1 MNKVILIGRITKNI
15 ELKSTPNGKEVADF
29 SIAVKRNYKNQN
41 GEYEA
46 DFINCISFGKTAEL
60 LGKYTKKGDQIA
72 IEGRIN
78 TRNYENKE
86 GKKVYITEVLVENIM
101 FLETKQSEQVN
112 GQVSKQANEQQL
124 DPYETFGEAIEHKW
138 TITGE
143 EIDDMSLPF

>member
-86 GKKVYITEVLVENIM
+86 GKKVYITEILVENIM
-101 FLETKQSEQVN
+101 FLETKQSGQVS
-112 GQVSKQANEQQL
+112 GQVSKQVSEQQL
-124 DPYETFGEAIEHKW
+124 DPYETFGEAIEHKG

>member
-1 MNKVILIGRITKNI
+1 MNKVMLIGRITKNI

-86 GKKVYITEVLVENIM
+86 GKKVYITEILVENIM
-101 FLETKQSEQVN
+101 FLETKNAQKSENIVQ
-112 GQVSKQANEQQL
+112 KQL
-124 DPYETFGEAIEHKW
+124 DPYETFGEAIEHKG
-138 TITGE
+138 TITTE

>member
-1 MNKVILIGRITKNI
+1 MNKVMLIGRITKNI

-60 LGKYTKKGDQIA
+60 LSKYTKKGDQIA
-72 IEGRIN
+72 VEGRIN

-86 GKKVYITEVLVENIM
+86 GKKVYITEILVENIM
-101 FLETKQSEQVN
+101 FLETKNAQKSENIVQ
-112 GQVSKQANEQQL
+112 KEL
-124 DPYETFGEAIEHKW
+124 DPYETFGEAIEHK
-138 TITGE
+138 TSITTE
-143 EIDDMSLPF
+143 EIDNLPDLPF

>member
-29 SIAVKRNYKNQN
+29 SITVKRTYKNAK

-101 FLETKQSEQVN
+101 FLETKNAQKSENIVQ
-112 GQVSKQANEQQL
+112 KQL
-124 DPYETFGEAIEHKW
+124 DPYETFGEAIEHK
-138 TITGE
+138 TSITTE
-143 EIDDMSLPF
+143 EIDNIDMQLPF

>member
-86 GKKVYITEVLVENIM
+86 GKKVYITEILVENIM
-101 FLETKQSEQVN
+101 FLETKQSGQVS
-112 GQVSKQANEQQL
+112 GQVSKQVSEQQL
-124 DPYETFGEAIEHKW
+124 DPYETFGEAIEHKG
-138 TITGE
+138 TITTE